1 MDRMDQFLLGKPKYD
16 LNHPAIKTGF
26 ESIDSQTTFLRRGTL
41 ALLGSR
47 PGMGKTT
54 ICLLYTSAKRT
65 KAKDGVAILVL
76 FFPQLNAIFRSGDM
90 GHKLPKLFFV
100 FDAEVIRSY

>member
-16 LNHPAIKTGF
+16 LNHPAIKTGL
-26 ESIDSQTTFLRRGTL
+26 ESIDSQTAFLRRGTL

-54 ICLLYTSAKRT
+54 IAL
-65 KAKDGVAILVL
+65 
-76 FFPQLNAIFRSGDM
+76 
-90 GHKLPKLFFV
+90 
-100 FDAEVIRSY
+100 

>member
-26 ESIDSQTTFLRRGTL
+26 ESIDLQTSFLRRGTL

-47 PGMGKTT
+47 PGMGTSESSVRMK
-54 ICLLYTSAKRT
+54 LSSRSAK
-65 KAKDGVAILVL
+65 
-76 FFPQLNAIFRSGDM
+76 P
-90 GHKLPKLFFV
+90 FFV
-100 FDAEVIRSY
+100 PVQESRIRAVLLARSSSYL